1 MKSMTCAA
9 AGLALLLGGM
19 AGVAA
24 ADQGAQD
31 PFGAFQSR
39 FGGNQSFACKAP
51 GGKTLNLNVGMP
63 QADNDQMKAVPRAQW
78 DHVLSIY
85 LSHGTGGKIEASWGA
100 PSFDASGASM
110 SIRLQSGKTLVFQ
123 RTRAIPDPDADAQ
136 HFDRKPYFDL
146 SIDGGPKLPCS
157 QVFNAS

>member
-1 MKSMTCAA
+1 MKSMKRGAA
-9 AGLALLLGGM
+9 ALAVLLGCM
-19 AGVAA
+19 AGAA
-24 ADQGAQD
+24 MAAPGAPD

-39 FGGNQSFACKAP
+39 FGGNQSFACKEP

-78 DHVLSIY
+78 DQVLSIY

-100 PSFDASGASM
+100 PSFDASATFM
-110 SIRLQSGKTLVFQ
+110 SIRLQSGKTLVLQ
-123 RTRAIPDPDADAQ
+123 RTRAIPDPDADAR